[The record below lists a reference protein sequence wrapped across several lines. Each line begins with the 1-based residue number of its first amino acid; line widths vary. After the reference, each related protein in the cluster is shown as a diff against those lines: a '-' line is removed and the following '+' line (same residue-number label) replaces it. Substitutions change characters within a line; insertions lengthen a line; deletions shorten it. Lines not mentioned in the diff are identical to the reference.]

1 MTSRLPR
8 RINRNDG
15 FTLLEIMIAVAII
28 GILTAIALPSYSDYL
43 LRGRLV
49 DAASN
54 LSSLRV
60 KLEQVY
66 QDNRSY
72 GAVAGAPLDGNSCPS
87 GSATATTVTM
97 LNAAQPLYWTYSC
110 GVNANGQQYVM
121 TATGQGTLSGF
132 QFTLDQSNARQTFI
146 SGTAASN
153 GYATPATNNCWV
165 RKKPS
170 QC

>member
-1 MTSRLPR
+1 MISKSPR
-8 RINRNDG
+8 HTNRNDG

-43 LRGRLV
+43 LRARLV
-49 DAASN
+49 DATSN
-54 LSSLRV
+54 LSGQRV
-60 KLEQVY
+60 KMEQFY
-66 QDNRSY
+66 QDTRNY
-72 GAVAGAPLDGNSCPS
+72 IGTGLDGNACPQNS
-87 GSATATTVTM
+87 PVSSAVTT
-97 LNAAQPLYWTYSC
+97 LNAAQPLYWQYNC
-110 GVNANGQQYVM
+110 GVDPLGQAYIM

-132 QFTLDQSNARQTFI
+132 VFTLDQSNVRQTFI

-153 GYATPATNNCWV
+153 GYATPTTNTCWV